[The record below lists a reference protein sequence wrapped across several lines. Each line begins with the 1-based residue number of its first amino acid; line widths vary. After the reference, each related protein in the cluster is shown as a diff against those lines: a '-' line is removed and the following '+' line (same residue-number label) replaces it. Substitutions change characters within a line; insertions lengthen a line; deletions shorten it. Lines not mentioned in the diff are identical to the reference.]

1 MHYEVIIIGSGAG
14 ECAAAY
20 HLTQTGKRVLLL
32 EKGMPLPK
40 DGSTLDVEKVM
51 KRGLFLNQEPWVDRS
66 GRVTAPEEH
75 FNLGGKTKWY
85 GAALLRFSPR
95 EFLADE
101 ARACLPWPIRYEE
114 LEPFY
119 AEAERLLAVRFFAP
133 EANFQQIA
141 AGLSRIDPGWR
152 SERLAVGLAPE
163 ILEDAQEARHFDG
176 FASVR
181 GLKFHG
187 ESALLERVRGKPNLQ
202 VVTGK
207 AVTRLLPAPEMPLR
221 VSGVECADG
230 SRYEADAVLLAAGAL
245 HSPRLLQIYL
255 EQNELAQKLP
265 AYRNVGRNYK
275 FHVLTAMLAFS
286 HRPVTDTLCK
296 TMLLLNDAFP
306 SSSVQTLGGN
316 LAYEIV
322 MTQFPQRVP
331 GGFSM
336 RFARRAY
343 GFFLQTEDGSHPDN
357 RIVAAANGSD
367 YPGSITILTALPLR
381 WPSTAGSLEPCNGNC
396 CDSATLLSPSRFQS
410 PARHTLAGPW

>member
-1 MHYEVIIIGSGAG
+1 
-14 ECAAAY
+14 
-20 HLTQTGKRVLLL
+20 
-32 EKGMPLPK
+32 
-40 DGSTLDVEKVM
+40 
-51 KRGLFLNQEPWVDRS
+51 
-66 GRVTAPEEH
+66 
-75 FNLGGKTKWY
+75 
-85 GAALLRFSPR
+85 
-95 EFLADE
+95 
-101 ARACLPWPIRYEE
+101 
-114 LEPFY
+114 
-119 AEAERLLAVRFFAP
+119 
-133 EANFQQIA
+133 
-141 AGLSRIDPGWR
+141 
-152 SERLAVGLAPE
+152 
-163 ILEDAQEARHFDG
+163 
-176 FASVR
+176 
-181 GLKFHG
+181 
-187 ESALLERVRGKPNLQ
+187 
-202 VVTGK
+202 
-207 AVTRLLPAPEMPLR
+207 
-221 VSGVECADG
+221 
-230 SRYEADAVLLAAGAL
+230 L